1 MYVMETASPA
11 TRRRRNS
18 LSRDEIVAAAFT
30 LFEEGATDVSLRS
43 VAARIGASPM
53 SLYAHIATK
62 ADLLDAVADRVLA
75 ELPGPDTGTRDW
87 IEAGVDRATAHL
99 AVLTAHPWAVPVLLA
114 RPNPGP
120 AAAIAG
126 EHYLQALARG
136 LDPETAAVAFTAI
149 LAVVYGTAAFTA
161 AGRSSHPQE
170 RDEVVERI
178 RSVEGLPHTA
188 AAAETLADYGSEAQ
202 FRRSVRALLTGL
214 AGSRNAETARA
225 SG

>member
-1 MYVMETASPA
+1 MEGASGTTA
-11 TRRRRNS
+11 RRRRNS
-18 LSRDEIVAAAFT
+18 LSRDEIVSAAFA
-30 LFEEGATDVSLRS
+30 LFEEGAADVSLRS

-62 ADLLDAVADRVLA
+62 ADLLDAVADRVVA
-75 ELPGPDTGTRDW
+75 ELPGPDDGTRDW
-87 IEAGVDRATAHL
+87 IDAGVDRAVAHL

-126 EHYLQALARG
+126 EHYLRTFARG
-136 LDPETAAVAFTAI
+136 LDPDAAAVAFTAT
-149 LAVVYGTAAFTA
+149 LAVVYGTAAFTTA
-161 AGRSSHPQE
+161 AGRAPDAQG

-178 RSVEGLPHTA
+178 RGVEGLPHTA
-188 AAAETLADYGSEAQ
+188 AAAETLAEYASEAQ

-214 AGSRNAETARA
+214 AVSRR
-225 SG
+225 SPM